1 MITQYQNVCDEGES
15 IEVGV
20 NLDFEKESH
29 ETFAQN
35 VLWIFLKIKESDD
48 AEFVRLLELLEALN
62 ATLKSKL
69 EATLAGYRVVDGWFE
84 IYFYAYSAKK
94 FENLAASVVD
104 SEYSYEIG
112 SYKDTKFKLY
122 FDELYPDETQFL
134 QIRNSAI
141 IASLH
146 EAGDEH
152 EVEREVEHYL
162 FFPTKSN
169 AERAMSK
176 AQALEFTCKEELI
189 DDESELRHA
198 IVLIKDHQVTHEVID
213 AVTKELME
221 LAMDEHGLYEGW
233 STTLA

>member
-1 MITQYQNVCDEGES
+1 MLTRYQNVNDDNES

-20 NLDFEKESH
+20 NLEFEKESY

-35 VLWIFLKIKESDD
+35 VLWIFLKIREGSAD
-48 AEFVRLLELLEALN
+48 ELTLLLELLEELN
-62 ATLKSKL
+62 SSLKEKL

-94 FENLAASVVD
+94 FENITASVVG
-104 SEYSYEIG
+104 SKYSYEVG
-112 SYKDTKFKLY
+112 SYKDTKYKLY
-122 FDELYPDETQFL
+122 FDELYPDEMQFL
-134 QIRNSAI
+134 QIRNSDI
-141 IASLH
+141 ISSLH
-146 EAGDEH
+146 AAGDNH
-152 EVEREVEHYL
+152 EAIREVEHYL

-169 AERAMSK
+169 AQRAISK
-176 AQALEFTCKEELI
+176 AQSLEFTCKEELV

-198 IVLIKDHQVTHEVID
+198 IVLTQVHSVTPEVVDTI
-213 AVTKELME
+213 TKELMQ